1 MGIPI
6 FHRVNCVSR
15 GGFCIS
21 RGSFGISRHPLYKYR
36 AFWYDET
43 TNGHFTLEERGVCV
57 LSLVIFFLAVVS
69 TTALIALWFWE
80 VRRKLRVHYS
90 VVVSAR
96 GQMETFERRAA
107 ATATGDKDVT
117 AVLRRCRSIY
127 RQAAENYNAVLRNP
141 LLGIPGHLMG
151 FSEAPLD

>member
-1 MGIPI
+1 M
-6 FHRVNCVSR
+6 
-15 GGFCIS
+15 
-21 RGSFGISRHPLYKYR
+21 
-36 AFWYDET
+36 
-43 TNGHFTLEERGVCV
+43 
-57 LSLVIFFLAVVS
+57 LSWVICFLAVVS

-107 ATATGDKDVT
+107 AATGDKDAT

-151 FSEAPLD
+151 FTEAPLD

>member
-1 MGIPI
+1 M
-6 FHRVNCVSR
+6 
-15 GGFCIS
+15 
-21 RGSFGISRHPLYKYR
+21 
-36 AFWYDET
+36 
-43 TNGHFTLEERGVCV
+43 
-57 LSLVIFFLAVVS
+57 LSLVICFLAVVS

-117 AVLRRCRSIY
+117 AAAAAASTGKPPKTTTPCCGIRCSASPVI
-127 RQAAENYNAVLRNP
+127 
-141 LLGIPGHLMG
+141 
-151 FSEAPLD
+151 

>member
-1 MGIPI
+1 M
-6 FHRVNCVSR
+6 
-15 GGFCIS
+15 
-21 RGSFGISRHPLYKYR
+21 
-36 AFWYDET
+36 
-43 TNGHFTLEERGVCV
+43 

-107 ATATGDKDVT
+107 AAATGDRDVT
-117 AVLRRCRSIY
+117 AVLRRCR
-127 RQAAENYNAVLRNP
+127 RNP

-151 FSEAPLD
+151 FTEAPLD